1 MSISPR
7 LLVLLT
13 SVIAAVATVCVA
25 LLTST
30 TYDTRVAI
38 KSMDCMQRQP
48 EARNPLMVT
57 MLMSIGLI
65 ESLPVIAAVIAI
77 ALVFANPFVELF

>member
-1 MSISPR
+1 MSPKTI
-7 LLVLLT
+7 VLLT
-13 SVIAAVATVCVA
+13 SIFSAILCVCVA

-30 TYDTRVAI
+30 TYDTKIAL
-38 KSMDCMQRQP
+38 KSLDCMNRQP
-48 EARNPLMVT
+48 EARNPIMVT

-77 ALVFANPFVELF
+77 ALVFANPFVKLFM